1 MSPLT
6 LQTLQTHSPDITA
19 HATDVT
25 THSPDV
31 TAHAT
36 DVTTHSPDVT
46 AHTADLTTPSPDLT
60 AHSADITTH
69 SPDVAA
75 RAAGV
80 TTLSPD
86 VAARA
91 AGVTT
96 HSPDVTAHAANPAPT
111 SQGSDVQPPVVPTLQ
126 RSNTLLWPA
135 DGVAMSARDG
145 IATSACNGAA
155 TSACVATATNCVA
168 VSACCAEAGQY
179 GAGQQGAGQ
188 QEMEYGQ
195 RSASTQSQE
204 KPSQG
209 VQEYQLP
216 SFKAY
221 LQQCYQPPQQQ
232 LQQQTG
238 CLVGGGGSSN
248 GRTISCRGYTVEFD
262 TEQCSLFSVPPI
274 SRFDSSSACGTN
286 TSKMQSDGRSSRLST
301 YCSSTSS
308 SLPQLCNRLCTDNG
322 VIINSRTIGPINR
335 VNRINKINGVNWT
348 DQSHPTDPIDGHN
361 SMVSSGSS
369 MSIVS
374 NISSINGC
382 FMDPWP
388 DTYTAAIGQHLEAPS
403 AAGVCLDD
411 LYLVPDDVTKVP
423 GGIGNMRECQVI
435 IGFGDSDLMHL
446 FAAHGCDDMDLVLF
460 DCSC

>member
-1 MSPLT
+1 MTGFAPNVTAHAADLT
-6 LQTLQTHSPDITA
+6 THSPDITA

-69 SPDVAA
+69 SPD
-75 RAAGV
+75 
-80 TTLSPD
+80 
-86 VAARA
+86 
-91 AGVTT
+91 
-96 HSPDVTAHAANPAPT
+96 
-111 SQGSDVQPPVVPTLQ
+111 
-126 RSNTLLWPA
+126 
-135 DGVAMSARDG
+135 
-145 IATSACNGAA
+145 
-155 TSACVATATNCVA
+155 
-168 VSACCAEAGQY
+168 
-179 GAGQQGAGQ
+179 
-188 QEMEYGQ
+188 
-195 RSASTQSQE
+195 
-204 KPSQG
+204 
-209 VQEYQLP
+209 
-216 SFKAY
+216 
-221 LQQCYQPPQQQ
+221 
-232 LQQQTG
+232 
-238 CLVGGGGSSN
+238 
-248 GRTISCRGYTVEFD
+248 
-262 TEQCSLFSVPPI
+262 
-274 SRFDSSSACGTN
+274 
-286 TSKMQSDGRSSRLST
+286 
-301 YCSSTSS
+301 
-308 SLPQLCNRLCTDNG
+308 
-322 VIINSRTIGPINR
+322 
-335 VNRINKINGVNWT
+335 
-348 DQSHPTDPIDGHN
+348 SHPTDPIDGHN